1 MRSAYCSTEVCRNW
15 ARTGNSPQHAL
26 QTVSNHQGDWVLAL
40 AFRLADN
47 LSSFACGIYCCETR
61 QNFPLIKRN
70 ITPISPPELS
80 TIVRAIHTLV
90 LQGQDIRSMFQAIAE
105 SIFEPGVNSQLLK
118 AINITFVCLF
128 VVVIFLLIA
137 LGLNIH
143 LLVLLILS
151 TGLLLSVNW

>member
-1 MRSAYCSTEVCRNW
+1 
-15 ARTGNSPQHAL
+15 
-26 QTVSNHQGDWVLAL
+26 
-40 AFRLADN
+40 
-47 LSSFACGIYCCETR
+47 
-61 QNFPLIKRN
+61 
-70 ITPISPPELS
+70 
-80 TIVRAIHTLV
+80 
-90 LQGQDIRSMFQAIAE
+90 MFQAIAE